1 MASIEEQN
9 SITFIGVGLLKRLF
23 SPPPDNQHN
32 FFLNFVATAFY
43 RLLSIPLALTLII
56 TGIPTLIIKFPY
68 LISNQSS
75 EKRLNLYAP
84 IIKRLFPKTQA
95 EITEEKREDMVM
107 RMVMSDPLNTMGMS
121 DTIDPALLSTS
132 EQQENNPQELDKK
145 ESDKKILGP
154 W

>member
-32 FFLNFVATAFY
+32 FFLKFVATAFY

-56 TGIPTLIIKFPY
+56 TGIPTLILKIPY
-68 LISNQSS
+68 LIYININQSS
-75 EKRLNLYAP
+75 EKRLNLYSP
-84 IIKRLFPKTQA
+84 IIKKLFPKTQA
-95 EITEEKREDMVM
+95 EITEEKGGN
-107 RMVMSDPLNTMGMS
+107 MVMSDPVNAM
-121 DTIDPALLSTS
+121 TIDPAPPSTMSQHSKQQEKNS
-132 EQQENNPQELDKK
+132 EQ
-145 ESDKKILGP
+145 SDERMLGP

>member
-32 FFLNFVATAFY
+32 FFLKFVATAFY
-43 RLLSIPLALTLII
+43 RLLSIALALTLII
-56 TGIPTLIIKFPY
+56 TGIPTLILKIPY
-68 LISNQSS
+68 LIYININQSS

-84 IIKRLFPKTQA
+84 IIKKLFPKTQA
-95 EITEEKREDMVM
+95 EITEEKGRNMVM
-107 RMVMSDPLNTMGMS
+107 FDPVNAMGTS
-121 DTIDPALLSTS
+121 DTIDPAPPSTVSQPS
-132 EQQENNPQELDKK
+132 EQQENNQKK
-145 ESDKKILGP
+145 SDGKILGP